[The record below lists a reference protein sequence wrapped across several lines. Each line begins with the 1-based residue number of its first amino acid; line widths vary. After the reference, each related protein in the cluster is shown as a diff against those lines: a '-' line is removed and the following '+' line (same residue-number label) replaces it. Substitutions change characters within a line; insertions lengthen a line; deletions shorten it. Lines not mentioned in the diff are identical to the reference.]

1 MEEKKQKH
9 HFSLGTTVLISCVTL
24 FLGVGTGFF
33 IYATCSPYA
42 LNDEE
47 KQIVDAYRL
56 LKDDWLF
63 GEESQYLHQNALDG
77 MLTSVAQEED
87 DPYTFYTGNME
98 DQGLSTDNSGFGFNT
113 HTYDGYFYITAVHP
127 NSSASKA
134 GLRKGDILTRVT
146 VKDESRNFS
155 DYSYDE
161 NLSFLSSFPTDTSF
175 VFEVQRGEQT
185 LSVSLKKAEYTDR
198 LLDLVQAPTDE
209 NNHTMMVKIDTFL
222 GNPTAA
228 LQGTLDLYQGK
239 IDHLIFDLRGNG
251 GGYLNQSESMAKLFV
266 PKGSFID
273 MLVDKNGKVYSSCYQ
288 KEEPRYSIERF
299 TILVDSKTAS
309 ASESFT
315 LAMRANTNCEV
326 VGFTSYGKGIA
337 QQFKQ
342 FSDGSVIRFTYAY
355 VYGPE
360 RGYQESK
367 DAICI
372 HKKGITPDQEYER
385 DFNFLYKVAN
395 YTTSLGISTAG
406 QQFFLDAMQY
416 IYPEQYPLT
425 YSATYHFT
433 DAIKQ
438 YGEDSYLKYGREAY
452 QHPFNEDGTV
462 SKKLNDL
469 FVKECFD
476 QYLIYEQKLLDWT
489 LTQ

>member
-33 IYATCSPYA
+33 LYATCSPYA

-161 NLSFLSSFPTDTSF
+161 NLSFLSSFPKDTSF

-185 LSVSLKKAEYTDR
+185 LSVSLKKAE
-198 LLDLVQAPTDE
+198 
-209 NNHTMMVKIDTFL
+209 
-222 GNPTAA
+222 
-228 LQGTLDLYQGK
+228 
-239 IDHLIFDLRGNG
+239 
-251 GGYLNQSESMAKLFV
+251 
-266 PKGSFID
+266 
-273 MLVDKNGKVYSSCYQ
+273 
-288 KEEPRYSIERF
+288 
-299 TILVDSKTAS
+299 
-309 ASESFT
+309 
-315 LAMRANTNCEV
+315 
-326 VGFTSYGKGIA
+326 
-337 QQFKQ
+337 
-342 FSDGSVIRFTYAY
+342 
-355 VYGPE
+355 
-360 RGYQESK
+360 
-367 DAICI
+367 
-372 HKKGITPDQEYER
+372 
-385 DFNFLYKVAN
+385 
-395 YTTSLGISTAG
+395 
-406 QQFFLDAMQY
+406 
-416 IYPEQYPLT
+416 
-425 YSATYHFT
+425 
-433 DAIKQ
+433 
-438 YGEDSYLKYGREAY
+438 
-452 QHPFNEDGTV
+452 
-462 SKKLNDL
+462 
-469 FVKECFD
+469 
-476 QYLIYEQKLLDWT
+476 
-489 LTQ
+489 